1 MRGIDRAGG
10 AGAGSG
16 WGRAPRRTRAS
27 ALIFADM
34 TKEDKA
40 SSESLRLILVVF
52 LGGCTFSEISALRF
66 LGREKGKRE
75 QKVGCGGQGAVLRK
89 APRLA
94 PAPHRSPVWLW
105 ADSRRPF
112 HRVLQVVVCGTGAP
126 MRLCLIQPGP
136 WTRGLDVAG
145 AGGPRPALS
154 HGRRCF

>member
-10 AGAGSG
+10 AGASSG
-16 WGRAPRRTRAS
+16 WRRAPRHTRVS

-94 PAPHRSPVWLW
+94 PAPLAGLAVGGI
-105 ADSRRPF
+105 AGRPF
-112 HRVLQVVVCGTGAP
+112 HRVLQAVVCGTGAR
-126 MRLCLIQPGP
+126 MRLCLIQLGP